1 VALLRK
7 NAKEQLIKGVPLFE
21 RCTKREIAALA
32 AEADE
37 LEMAPG
43 AELTREGA
51 LGREFIVLAEGA
63 AEVTRDGR
71 TINSLGAGDFLGEI
85 ALLSGGPRTATVTT
99 TEPSVI
105 LVLTDR
111 AFARVADAMPS
122 VRARL
127 LEAVSERLQ
136 RDAL

>member
-7 NAKEQLIKGVPLFE
+7 NAKEQLIKSVPLFE

-32 AEADE
+32 VVADE
-37 LEMAPG
+37 LEMPVG

-51 LGREFIVLAEGA
+51 LGREFIILAEGA
-63 AEVTRDGR
+63 ATVTRDGR
-71 TINSLGAGDFLGEI
+71 TLNTLGAGDFLGEI

-111 AFARVADAMPS
+111 AFSRVADEMPA
-122 VRARL
+122 VRGRL
-127 LEAVSERLQ
+127 LEALSERLQ
-136 RDAL
+136 HDAL